1 MGSNTNKQFIDKQN
15 FAIMKRQLFTVND
28 LRIEIEKLELKEAE
42 QTIRVKELTQ
52 VTLESLQP
60 KALVKD
66 IFNQV
71 TSSKT
76 VKRNTIDGVLGIG
89 AGLLVKNIIGFKS
102 VGVLKKLTS
111 IAMQFATTKL
121 VSGNVHKVISKI
133 IQLKK

>member
-1 MGSNTNKQFIDKQN
+1 
-15 FAIMKRQLFTVND
+15 MKRQLFTMND

-42 QTIRVKELTQ
+42 QKIRVKELTQ
-52 VTLESLQP
+52 VAVESLQP

-66 IFNQV
+66 LFNQV

-89 AGLLVKNIIGFKS
+89 AGFLVKNIIGFKS
-102 VGVLKKLTS
+102 VGVFKKLTS

-121 VSGNVHKVISKI
+121 VSGNVQKVISKI